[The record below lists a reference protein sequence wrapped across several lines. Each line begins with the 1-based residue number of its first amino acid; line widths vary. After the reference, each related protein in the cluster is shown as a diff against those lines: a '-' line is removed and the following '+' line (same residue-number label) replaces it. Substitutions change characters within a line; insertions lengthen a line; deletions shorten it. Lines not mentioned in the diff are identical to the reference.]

1 VRKFID
7 VSEGLAATIF
17 NVEDYARRKKIRVRQ
32 KNMEG
37 AGKDIDPWS
46 IYS

>member
-1 VRKFID
+1 VRKFVD
-7 VSEGLAATIF
+7 VSEEITATIF
-17 NVEDYARRKKIRVRQ
+17 SVEDYATRKKIRVRQ
-32 KNMEG
+32 KKMEG

>member
-1 VRKFID
+1 
-7 VSEGLAATIF
+7 
-17 NVEDYARRKKIRVRQ
+17 
-32 KNMEG
+32 MEG